1 VTTTTAAARCTG
13 DHARTEERVRQLEGR
28 ADKQEGETKEL
39 RELATSVD
47 KSLSNIQGQ
56 ITGALAASKVS
67 GAVIGA
73 LVSAGASLAI
83 GLVFFLLKKGGQ

>member
-1 VTTTTAAARCTG
+1 VTTTTAAACANG
-13 DHARTEERVRQLEGR
+13 DYARTEERVKQLEGR
-28 ADKQEGETKEL
+28 ADKQDNETKEL
-39 RELATSVD
+39 RALATSVD